1 MPSEITT
8 SDEIIEVQAET
19 PLVAVNAEDE
29 VLVNKMPS
37 TESSTENKWQPFGE
51 KTSVFIDSLPT
62 YIADFFNKYNQL
74 LVTLGWI
81 LAAFAT
87 VKLTLA
93 LLDAINDIP
102 LLPLMLELVGLGYTT
117 WFVFRYL
124 LSAASRQELT
134 ESVKTLKEQ
143 FLGI

>member
-19 PLVAVNAEDE
+19 PFVAINAEDE
-29 VLVNKMPS
+29 LLVSKMQS

-51 KTSVFIDSLPT
+51 RTSVFIDSIPT
-62 YIADFFNKYNQL
+62 YLADFFNKYNQL

-102 LLPLMLELVGLGYTT
+102 LLPLLLELIGLGYVS

-124 LSAASRQELT
+124 LSAASRQELVEAIQT
-134 ESVKTLKEQ
+134 FKEQ
-143 FLGI
+143 FLGL

>member
-8 SDEIIEVQAET
+8 STETIEVKEEM
-19 PLVAVNAEDE
+19 PVLENNAEE
-29 VLVNKMPS
+29 ELMVSKMPS

-62 YIADFFNKYNQL
+62 YVADFFNKYNQL
-74 LVTLGWI
+74 IVSLGWV

-102 LLPLMLELVGLGYTT
+102 LLPLLLELIGLGYVS

-124 LSAASRQELT
+124 LSAASRQELVEAIQT
-134 ESVKTLKEQ
+134 FKEQ
-143 FLGI
+143 FLGL

>member
-8 SDEIIEVQAET
+8 STETIEVKEEM
-19 PLVAVNAEDE
+19 PVLEINAEE
-29 VLVNKMPS
+29 ELMVSKMPS

-62 YIADFFNKYNQL
+62 YVADFFNKYNQL
-74 LVTLGWI
+74 IVSLGWV

-102 LLPLMLELVGLGYTT
+102 LLPLLLELIGLGYVS

-124 LSAASRQELT
+124 LSAASRQELVEAIQT
-134 ESVKTLKEQ
+134 FKEQ
-143 FLGI
+143 FLGL

>member
-1 MPSEITT
+1 MHSEITT
-8 SDEIIEVQAET
+8 SDEIVEVQAET
-19 PLVAVNAEDE
+19 PFVAINTEDE
-29 VLVNKMPS
+29 LMVSKMPS

-51 KTSVFIDSLPT
+51 RTSIFLDSLPT
-62 YIADFFNKYNQL
+62 YVADFFNKYNQL

-102 LLPLMLELVGLGYTT
+102 LLPLILELVGLGYVT

-134 ESVKTLKEQ
+134 GSVKSFKEQ
-143 FLGI
+143 FLGL